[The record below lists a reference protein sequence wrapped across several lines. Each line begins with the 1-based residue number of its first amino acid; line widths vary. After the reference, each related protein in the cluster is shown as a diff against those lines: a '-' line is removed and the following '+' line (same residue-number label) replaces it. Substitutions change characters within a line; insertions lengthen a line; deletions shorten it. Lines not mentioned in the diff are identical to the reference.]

1 MNIIIQI
8 SLNTRKYLF
17 FDDKKEVKAKNGNNI
32 GEKCY

>member
-17 FDDKKEVKAKNGNNI
+17 FDDKKEVKGKKW
-32 GEKCY
+32 EL